1 MMTSNLWSW
10 IFIIQMFSIRPS
22 YSLVIK
28 HSNDFVPRQVIQDIF
43 IRNLSRAEKTRRT
56 FIGLAIG
63 LSLVLFAGIL
73 GLFLYIRQQRKKN
86 AVVDPETTAVA
97 TADEKPNWWM
107 VEGKNEKMDWWRL
120 SFQGSSLRDPED
132 RSRIERLKA
141 ALKIKNNK
149 NQPILP
155 THNKTETSP
164 AETINLPMQPI
175 PSVQPQYP
183 DALEKSYRAPVYPT
197 QYVPLLPAP
206 PRTVDDDKKPL
217 KQNPNLPPELYISS
231 KLTRSSLARSNAER
245 CVGGPRS
252 PANKRR
258 SFLSRHHLRHPHPFI
273 PLKGTDARL
282 ITISAPMPV
291 DPSNLSHPKLAPVNL
306 DQPRA
311 APKAPRRSS
320 LKGSRG
326 LRPPPLNLGHNNSQ
340 SPLRRVRFG
349 LSPRHHRE

>member
-10 IFIIQMFSIRPS
+10 IFIIQMFSIRPC

-63 LSLVLFAGIL
+63 LSLVLFAGML
-73 GLFLYIRQQRKKN
+73 GLFLYIRQQRQKN
-86 AVVDPETTAVA
+86 AVVDPETTAVTST
-97 TADEKPNWWM
+97 TAVEKPNWWM

-120 SFQGSSLRDPED
+120 SFQGSALRDPED

-141 ALKIKNNK
+141 ALKIKHNK

-155 THNKTETSP
+155 THKAEISP
-164 AETINLPMQPI
+164 ADTINLPIQPI

-197 QYVPLLPAP
+197 QYVPLVPAF
-206 PRTVDDDKKPL
+206 DIKPL
-217 KQNPNLPPELYISS
+217 KQNPNLPPELYISP
-231 KLTRSSLARSNAER
+231 KLTRSSLARANAER
-245 CVGGPRS
+245 RTGVPRS

-273 PLKGTDARL
+273 PLKDSDARL

-291 DPSNLSHPKLAPVNL
+291 DPSKLSHPKLAPVNL
-306 DQPRA
+306 DQSRA
-311 APKAPRRSS
+311 APKGPRRSS
-320 LKGSRG
+320 LKGSKG
-326 LRPPPLNLGHNNSQ
+326 SRPPPLNLGNDNTQ
-340 SPLRRVRFG
+340 PPPRRVRFG
-349 LSPRHHRE
+349 LSPRYNRE